1 VSDVQAR
8 LLASG
13 LGLIAGAILCLEPQ
27 HVGLGRGIVL
37 IASVLFVVEYIRSQ
51 LPDGRTRAE
60 PPATPDSPP
69 RT

>member
-1 VSDVQAR
+1 MSDVQAR

-13 LGLIAGAILCLEPQ
+13 LGLIAGAILCLEPL
-27 HVGLGRGIVL
+27 HVGLGNGVVL
-37 IASVLFVVEYIRSQ
+37 ISGVLFVVEYIRSQ

-60 PPATPDSPP
+60 TGTTPDPPP